1 MSIAT
6 VLVIG
11 KRKLS
16 DTISMTPVPVPLHQ
30 HGAKKYKTGGE
41 TDNCTSPSIPN
52 INLERKELNFEI
64 VTGDIEEKEDFECDE
79 GELSIDI

>member
-6 VLVIG
+6 VLVTG

-16 DTISMTPVPVPLHQ
+16 DTISMTPVPLHQ

-41 TDNCTSPSIPN
+41 TDECTSSSIAN
-52 INLERKELNFEI
+52 INSKGKELNIRI
-64 VTGDIEEKEDFECDE
+64 VTGDIEDREDFECDE
-79 GELSIDI
+79 GELSIDT